1 MKNLFLTLLLSINQ
15 ILALTAQEAIM
26 TTGGNAAGSG
36 GSASYSIGQGLY
48 TTEIGAVGSIAQ
60 GVQQAFEISTFTSV
74 DETTAGMVISVFP
87 NPASDY
93 LILEV
98 ADFENKQLQYQLL
111 DINGRILENQ
121 IVTARQMSVTTTLLI
136 PGTYFLKIMANKTE
150 IKTFKIVKH

>member
-60 GVQQAFEISTFTSV
+60 GVQQAFEISTFTIV